1 MATGKSGCR
10 KHRFTGDYFQMKLL
24 KNRTEAGKKLAIA
37 LKGTNK
43 KAVILAVPRG
53 GVVVGYEVAKELGV
67 PLDIFITKKIGAP
80 NNPELAIGAVA
91 EDGTLLLD
99 ESLVELL
106 GVSQSYIEEEV
117 ERQKIEIKRRLKS
130 YRGNVSN
137 PVVVGREVVLVDDGV
152 ATGSTLKAAL
162 RSLRKQGAKPL
173 VVAVPVGPLD
183 TVNALKQDA
192 DRVVCLFTPEP
203 FYAIGEFYE
212 DFDQTSDEEVTEL
225 LSRANKGKKNGV
237 SE

>member
-1 MATGKSGCR
+1 
-10 KHRFTGDYFQMKLL
+10 MKLL
-24 KNRTEAGKKLAIA
+24 KNRTDAGKKLAIA
-37 LKGTNK
+37 LKGISK

-99 ESLVELL
+99 EGLVEML
-106 GVSQSYIEEEV
+106 GVPQGYIEEEV
-117 ERQKIEIKRRLKS
+117 GRQKIEIKRRLKS
-130 YRGNVSN
+130 YRGNVPN
-137 PVVVGREVVLVDDGV
+137 PEFDGREVVLVDDGV

-183 TVNALKQDA
+183 TVNALKREA

-212 DFDQTSDEEVTEL
+212 DFDQTSDEEVTKL
-225 LSRANKGKKNGV
+225 LSLANKGKKNGV

>member
-1 MATGKSGCR
+1 
-10 KHRFTGDYFQMKLL
+10 MKLL
-24 KNRTEAGKKLAIA
+24 KNRTDAGKKLAIA
-37 LKGTNK
+37 LKGISK
-43 KAVILAVPRG
+43 KAIVLAVPRG

-99 ESLVELL
+99 ESLVEML
-106 GVSQSYIEEEV
+106 GVTQAYIEEEV
-117 ERQKIEIKRRLKS
+117 ERQKTEIKRRLKS
-130 YRGNVSN
+130 YRGNVAN
-137 PVVVGREVVLVDDGV
+137 PVVAGREVVLIDDGV

-183 TVNALKQDA
+183 TVNSLKYEA
-192 DRVVCLFTPEP
+192 DQVVCLFTPEP
-203 FYAIGEFYE
+203 FYAIGQFYE
-212 DFDQTSDEEVTEL
+212 DFDQTSDEEVKEL
-225 LSRANKGKKNGV
+225 LSRTNESKK
-237 SE
+237 SEVV

>member
-1 MATGKSGCR
+1 
-10 KHRFTGDYFQMKLL
+10 MKLL
-24 KNRTEAGKKLAIA
+24 KNRTDAGKKLAIA
-37 LKGTNK
+37 LKGLSK
-43 KAVILAVPRG
+43 KAIVLAVPRG

-99 ESLVELL
+99 ESLVEML
-106 GVSQSYIEEEV
+106 GVTQGYIEEEV
-117 ERQKIEIKRRLKS
+117 ERQKTEIKRRLKS
-130 YRGNVSN
+130 YRGNVAN
-137 PVVVGREVVLVDDGV
+137 PVVAGREVVLVDDGV

-183 TVNALKQDA
+183 TVNALKYEA
-192 DRVVCLFTPEP
+192 DHVVCLFTPEP
-203 FYAIGEFYE
+203 FYAIGQFYE

-225 LSRANKGKKNGV
+225 LSLANKR
-237 SE
+237 

>member
-1 MATGKSGCR
+1 MR
-10 KHRFTGDYFQMKLL
+10 LL
-24 KNRTEAGKKLAIA
+24 KNRADAGKKLAIA
-37 LKGTNK
+37 LKGTSK

-53 GVVVGYEVAKELGV
+53 GVVVGYEIAKELGV
-67 PLDIFITKKIGAP
+67 PMDIFITKKIGAP

-99 ESLVELL
+99 ESLVEMLS
-106 GVSQSYIEEEV
+106 VSESYLVEEV
-117 ERQKIEIKRRLKS
+117 ERQKMEIKRRLKS
-130 YRGNVSN
+130 YRGNVAN
-137 PVVVGREVVLVDDGV
+137 PEVAGREVILVDDGV

-173 VVAVPVGPLD
+173 VVAVPVGPPD
-183 TVNALKQDA
+183 TVTALKKEA

-225 LSRANKGKKNGV
+225 LGRANQKKNEA

>member
-1 MATGKSGCR
+1 
-10 KHRFTGDYFQMKLL
+10 MKLL
-24 KNRTEAGKKLAIA
+24 KNRTDAGKKLAIA
-37 LKGTNK
+37 LKGISK

-99 ESLVELL
+99 ESLVEML
-106 GVSQSYIEEEV
+106 GVPQGYIEEEV

-130 YRGNVSN
+130 YRGNVPN
-137 PVVVGREVVLVDDGV
+137 PEVAGREVVLVDDGV

-183 TVNALKQDA
+183 TVNALKREA

-212 DFDQTSDEEVTEL
+212 DFDQTSDEEVTKL
-225 LSRANKGKKNGV
+225 LSLANKGKKNGV